1 MSETLA
7 LIGFVAIDNPKCS
20 YGFAAEDPVY
30 EKAIAECCVI
40 KESTSFS
47 NGILLKCIDKQ
58 PLFPYLH
65 FSQFQSFDQCSTL
78 REIEEVVKACRVYES
93 SLFGTYEEIYSIQK
107 TVTTNA
113 DSRLPSNRHAG
124 YIVIGF
130 KLLDDS
136 SKQQTLEKSWLS
148 WSGAREIYK
157 YSPRTWSLRR
167 IGLRNGQLSSHPF
180 AYILMCEYGSI
191 LHPTNTIQALDMCE
205 RLRVRNCGH
214 IGLYQVHTTY
224 AAETS
229 SARSATNSLA
239 ASKRQAMMRGFSQD
253 VESVQL
259 QSTADRQ
266 SRMRSIRDH
275 SFQYPDGN
283 FATYQY

>member
-1 MSETLA
+1 S
-7 LIGFVAIDNPKCS
+7 
-20 YGFAAEDPVY
+20 
-30 EKAIAECCVI
+30 
-40 KESTSFS
+40 
-47 NGILLKCIDKQ
+47 
-58 PLFPYLH
+58 
-65 FSQFQSFDQCSTL
+65 
-78 REIEEVVKACRVYES
+78 
-93 SLFGTYEEIYSIQK
+93 GTYEEIYSIQK
-107 TVTTNA
+107 TVTANA
-113 DSRLPSNRHAG
+113 DARLPSNRHAG

-136 SKQQTLEKSWLS
+136 SKQETLEKSWLS

-167 IGLRNGQLSSHPF
+167 IGLRKLMPTAHLSSHQF

-224 AAETS
+224 AAERS
-229 SARSATNSLA
+229 STRSATNLLA
-239 ASKRQAMMRGFSQD
+239 ASKRQTMIRGFSQD
-253 VESVQL
+253 VQSVQP
-259 QSTADRQ
+259 QSTADRR

-275 SFQYPDGN
+275 SFQYPDGH
-283 FATYQY
+283 FTTYQY